1 MADMS
6 EEEVVKKANEDAN
19 NVKCSF
25 CGNEAYCEPCKN
37 EPAKM
42 AGFEHMCFECH
53 QRMGQVPE
61 NVRDKTH
68 LCIPPEKLQENF
80 ERFMND
86 VTQRAF
92 DDLWNAEKK
101 KLKEMS
107 RQELAQASFFEGAS
121 FMFHLMQRMSQ
132 QPAAG
137 PQPPVSGNR
146 EPETGETKPGNSPP
160 RAEGE
165 RSEQKRE
172 TAE

>member
-1 MADMS
+1 MRVTDMADIS

-42 AGFEHMCFECH
+42 AGFEHMCYDCH

-132 QPAAG
+132 QPPQQPAAG
-137 PQPPVSGNR
+137 SQPPAQGSGGQEERAKQETGNR
-146 EPETGETKPGNSPP
+146 EPET
-160 RAEGE
+160 AE
-165 RSEQKRE
+165 
-172 TAE
+172 

>member
-1 MADMS
+1 MADIS
-6 EEEVVKKANEDAN
+6 EEDVVKKANEEAN

-25 CGNEAYCEPCKN
+25 CGNETYCEQCRK
-37 EPAKM
+37 EPGKM
-42 AGFEHMCFECH
+42 GGFEHMCYDCH

-61 NVRDKTH
+61 NLRDKTH
-68 LCIPPEKLQENF
+68 MCIPPEKLQENF

-132 QPAAG
+132 QPPG
-137 PQPPVSGNR
+137 GSQQPATGSQSSVSGSAER
-146 EPETGETKPGNSPP
+146 ESETGDRKPETGN
-160 RAEGE
+160 
-165 RSEQKRE
+165 
-172 TAE
+172 